1 MAKKRLLSHKLRA
14 TLTLVLIA
22 GAALYALVMS
32 YNISTEELVS
42 FFLGTLL
49 FLGIIL
55 VSAVAIVVVIR
66 LLAAGLRRLRGGNDS
81 D

>member
-32 YNISTEELVS
+32 YNISTEELLS

-55 VSAVAIVVVIR
+55 LSAVAIVIVIR
-66 LLAAGLRRLRGGNDS
+66 LLAAGLRRLRGSNDH

>member
-32 YNISTEELVS
+32 YNISTEELLS

-55 VSAVAIVVVIR
+55 LSAVAIVIVIR
-66 LLAAGLRRLRGGNDS
+66 LLAAGLRRLRGSNDR